1 MSFERLNIIE
11 PILRAL
17 KKEGYT
23 SPTPI
28 QEQAIIALLDHRDLL
43 GSAQTGTG
51 KTAAFAIP
59 IIQQLYNEKTYQKG
73 KKVIKA
79 LVLTPTRELAYQIG
93 KSFSTYGEFAG
104 LKNAIVV
111 GGVSQKSQEIALRS
125 GVDIL
130 VATPGRLLDLIGQRE
145 VNLRNVEFFVL
156 DEADHMLDMG
166 FIKDVEKIIAVLPEK
181 KQTMLF
187 SATIPPEIDKLAHH
201 LLVDPV
207 RISLTPDQ
215 PSVESI
221 NQTVYHVSKTDKTK
235 LLIHLLKD
243 DAVVSALVF
252 SRTKH
257 GADNIAK
264 KLIQEGITCE
274 VIHSNKAQFSRQ
286 QALNRFKN
294 LQSRV
299 LVATDIVARGIDI
312 DELSHVINYNLPE
325 VPESYVHRIG
335 RTGRAG
341 LGGAAISFCDT
352 EERSLLKGI
361 EKYIKKD
368 IDVEGEHPYALIFTE
383 EDPKN
388 RVVKKVYSSDKFRS
402 YSSKRRSRP
411 KRPSGPS
418 KSS

>member
-23 SPTPI
+23 HPTPI
-28 QEQAIIALLDHRDLL
+28 QEQAILALLEHRDLL

-59 IIQQLYNEKTYQKG
+59 IIQHLHKAKMQLHG
-73 KKVIKA
+73 KRVIKA
-79 LVLTPTRELAYQIG
+79 LILTPTRELASQIG

-104 LKNAIVV
+104 LKNTIVV
-111 GGVSQKSQEIALRS
+111 GGVSQRTQEHALRS

-130 VATPGRLLDLIGQRE
+130 VATPGRLIDLIGQRL
-145 VNLRNVEFFVL
+145 VNLKNVEFFVL

-166 FIKDVEKIIAVLPEK
+166 FIRDVEKIIAVLPEK

-187 SATIPPEIDKLAHH
+187 SATIPPEIDKLSNRI
-201 LLVDPV
+201 LIDPV
-207 RISLTPDQ
+207 KISLTPES

-221 NQTVYHVSKTDKTK
+221 NQLVYHVSKSDKTR

-243 DAVVSALVF
+243 EAVVSALVF

-264 KLIQEGITCE
+264 KLIQEGISCD

-286 QALNRFKN
+286 HALNRFKN
-294 LQSRV
+294 LESRV

-325 VPESYVHRIG
+325 VPEAYVHRIG

-341 LGGAAISFCDT
+341 LGGTAISFCDI
-352 EERSLLKGI
+352 EERSLLKAI

-368 IDVEGEHPYALIFTE
+368 IPIAAEHPYELTFVA
-383 EDPKN
+383 EDPRDKIV
-388 RVVKKVYSSDKFRS
+388 RKVYSSDRLRS
-402 YSSKRRSRP
+402 YSSRR
-411 KRPSGPS
+411 KS
-418 KSS
+418 KPRRAASPAKTQ